1 MKELREKL
9 KERREVEYKEQFN
22 SLVAELGEE
31 GYAITFGTIG
41 QKTTYALLTKD
52 DEEIVGYTFIK
63 DLKYKNPLIGKL
75 KALQQ
80 AIARKS
86 LLSQKEEE
94 NEEG

>member
-9 KERREVEYKEQFN
+9 KERREVETTEQLN
-22 SLVAELGEE
+22 ALVAELNGE

-41 QKTTYALLTKD
+41 QKTTYALLSKD

-75 KALQQ
+75 KSLQQ
-80 AIARKS
+80 AVARKS
-86 LLSQKEEE
+86 LLSQREEE
-94 NEEG
+94 NN